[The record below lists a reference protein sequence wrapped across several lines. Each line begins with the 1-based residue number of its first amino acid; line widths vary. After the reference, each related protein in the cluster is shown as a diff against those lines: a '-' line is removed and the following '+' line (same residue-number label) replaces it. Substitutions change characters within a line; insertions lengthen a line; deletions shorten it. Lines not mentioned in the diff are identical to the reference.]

1 MARPRTGHAAFNA
14 TRRAEEVDLVS
25 GFVRYVP
32 PTVQLPGMNAGPQP
46 DFGWS
51 TGRPPS
57 EPRLTIKDIA
67 RALWRRK
74 LLIGLLSL
82 FLMAP
87 AAYIIMNLPVSF
99 TAQAMLVL
107 RTAGPTTDELR
118 SQSVQVQP
126 SAENTMNVLRSEVQ
140 ILNSQTLA
148 ERVIRHE
155 GLSQQTLE
163 EPPSMLHQAV
173 VTLRSWM
180 RLPAPKPVVQST
192 EVRTEEVIKA
202 YRSHLSVF
210 NDGKSFVILVSYV
223 ANTPEIAKRLLEQH
237 LNFYFAD
244 QVQEKESALDSV
256 HNWLDTELVRLAAKV
271 QDSDQRLLEF
281 RGRHNLL
288 RSGGETLASHEMNG
302 LVNQLGTARS
312 DLLQKQ
318 ARLGDIRKAD
328 NGSAD
333 STVLLSPLIRKQRE
347 DEAAYAAKVAELSS
361 KYSPDHPSLRAAQAS
376 LTAARV
382 SLASETARM
391 MRAATHDV
399 DVAQAFV
406 SVLERQVASLSQDAS
421 ASEMSDLSQA
431 QLQREADADR
441 QLYDDLLRRSKQI
454 EIRRQVQQQP
464 DARLASGP
472 SVSFLPTAP
481 HRTVLLAASSVVMV
495 MLSACFTLF
504 LDRRRFQSRS
514 LLSIEAICQLPGL
527 SSVPQTSGLRGR
539 RSFLQLPD
547 SVSVFALSLQTLR
560 NSLSIYSSGI
570 QPKVVTFTSALPG
583 EGKTTLAA
591 YYAQSL
597 AVPGYKVLLIDCDL
611 RQSGLRKS
619 LALHGR
625 RGLKDLMM
633 NESLSLTQCVEPVE
647 QGLFDILALTEP
659 VRNPQTV
666 LSSPKFSRVIDKARA
681 SYDFVVIDTPPV
693 AAVDDALPVAKL
705 SDATVLVIRWCSTP
719 HDVVRGVARRLN
731 LAGARVTGVV
741 LNGVDMSEYKAVSHD
756 LDAYRPVRAYLR
768 YGH

>member
-1 MARPRTGHAAFNA
+1 
-14 TRRAEEVDLVS
+14 
-25 GFVRYVP
+25 
-32 PTVQLPGMNAGPQP
+32 
-46 DFGWS
+46 
-51 TGRPPS
+51 
-57 EPRLTIKDIA
+57 
-67 RALWRRK
+67 
-74 LLIGLLSL
+74 
-82 FLMAP
+82 MAP
-87 AAYIIMNLPVSF
+87 ATYVIINLPVSF

-107 RTAGPTTDELR
+107 RTGAPTTDDLR

-126 SAENTMNVLRSEVQ
+126 SVENTMNVLRSEVQ

-148 ERVIRHE
+148 ERVIQHE
-155 GLSQQTLE
+155 GLAQQPQE
-163 EPPSMLHQAV
+163 DAPSLLHQAV
-173 VTLRSWM
+173 AALRVW
-180 RLPAPKPVVQST
+180 LKIPAAAPVPQSP
-192 EVRTEEVIKA
+192 EMRTEEVIKA
-202 YRSHLSVF
+202 YRSHLSAF

-223 ANTPEIAKRLLEQH
+223 ANTPELAKRLLEQH

-256 HNWLDTELVRLAAKV
+256 HNWLDSELVRLAAKV
-271 QDSDQRLLEF
+271 QESDQRLLEF

-288 RSGGETLASHEMNG
+288 RSGGETLASHELNG

-312 DLLQKQ
+312 DLFQKQ

-333 STVLLSPLIRKQRE
+333 STILQSQLIQKQRQ
-347 DEAAYAAKVAELSS
+347 DEATFAARVAELSAR
-361 KYSPDHPSLRAAQAS
+361 YSPDHPVLRAAQAT
-376 LTAARV
+376 LAAART
-382 SLASETARM
+382 SLAGETARM
-391 MRAATHDV
+391 TRAATHDV
-399 DVAQAFV
+399 DAAQAYV
-406 SVLERQVASLSQDAS
+406 SVLERQVANLSQDAS

-431 QLQREADADR
+431 QLQRETDADR

-472 SVSFLPTAP
+472 SVSYLPTAP
-481 HRTVLLAASSVVMV
+481 HRSILLAASSGVML

-514 LLSIEAICQLPGL
+514 LLTIEAVCRLPGL
-527 SSVPQTSGLRGR
+527 SSVPRTPSLRGR
-539 RSFLQLPD
+539 HSFLRLPD
-547 SVSVFALSLQTLR
+547 SLSVFALSLQTLR
-560 NSLSIYSSGI
+560 NSLSLYSSGI
-570 QPKVVTFTSALPG
+570 QPQVITFTSALPG

-597 AVPGYKVLLIDCDL
+597 AVPGFKVLLIDCDL
-611 RQSGLRKS
+611 RQSRLRQ
-619 LALHGR
+619 ALQLQGR
-625 RGLKDLMM
+625 LGLKEIIEDDQL
-633 NESLSLTQCVEPVE
+633 SLSDCVQPVE
-647 QGLFDILALTEP
+647 RGLFDVLMVSQP
-659 VRNPQTV
+659 VSNPQTL
-666 LSSPKFSRVIDKARA
+666 LSSPGFTRVIDKARG

-719 HDVVRGVARRLN
+719 HDVVRGVARRLD
-731 LAGARVTGVV
+731 LAGARVTGAV

-756 LDAYRPVRAYLR
+756 LDAYRPVRAFYLR